1 MAGIKNNRRTQYTR
15 KAIKE
20 AFLSLL
26 AETELAKITVT
37 DICKLADIN
46 RGTFYQHYHDPADLF
61 QQIEQEFVDQMLPLL
76 VMRPKDHLE
85 EWLTRFIEALLD
97 NAVVSSQIL
106 KDYQD
111 SRLLAVT
118 FNEVHDL
125 AIEEFRLRFHEDNPQ
140 LLEYYFAYFV
150 KGTIGTILQW
160 LEDGMPVSVQDL
172 TTMLTQVLLPGG

>member
-1 MAGIKNNRRTQYTR
+1 MAGTKNNRRTQYTR
-15 KAIKE
+15 KAIKD

-26 AETELAKITVT
+26 AEKELAKITVT

-46 RGTFYQHYHDPADLF
+46 RGTFYQHYHDPSDLF
-61 QQIEQEFVDQMLPLL
+61 QQIEQEFLEQLLPLL

-85 EWLTRFIEALLD
+85 EWLARFIEALVE
-97 NAVVSSQIL
+97 NTVVANLIL

-111 SRLLAVT
+111 SHLLAVT
-118 FNEVHDL
+118 FNEVHDI

-160 LEDGMPVSVQDL
+160 LEDGSPVSVREL
-172 TTMLTQVLLPGG
+172 TMMLTKVLLPQ

>member
-15 KAIKE
+15 KAIK
-20 AFLSLL
+20 
-26 AETELAKITVT
+26 
-37 DICKLADIN
+37 
-46 RGTFYQHYHDPADLF
+46 
-61 QQIEQEFVDQMLPLL
+61 
-76 VMRPKDHLE
+76 E

-172 TTMLTQVLLPGG
+172 TTMLTQVLLPRG